1 MTADRPLDIAVATPA
16 DRLAVRRLIDAAA
29 LSVTDV
35 ALPECL
41 AAGTVLL
48 ARRRRPVG
56 TIVLT
61 PPARDRDD
69 TPLDGGAH
77 IVAIAVRRAQ
87 RDQGIGT
94 ALIDAAADR
103 WMPLT
108 ARYAPRVRAF
118 WASVGFDATRTE
130 DGRYW
135 GSLASATSV

>member
-1 MTADRPLDIAVATPA
+1 MTSDRPLDITVATPT

-29 LSVTDV
+29 LSLADV

-61 PPARDRDD
+61 TPARDRND

-77 IVAIAVRRAQ
+77 IVATAVGRAQ
-87 RDQGIGT
+87 RDRGVGT
-94 ALIDAAADR
+94 ALVDAAADR
-103 WMPLT
+103 WTPLT
-108 ARYAPRVRAF
+108 ARYAPGVRPF
-118 WASVGFDATRTE
+118 WDSVGFGAIRTG
-130 DGRYW
+130 DDRYW
-135 GSLASATSV
+135 GSRASPTSL